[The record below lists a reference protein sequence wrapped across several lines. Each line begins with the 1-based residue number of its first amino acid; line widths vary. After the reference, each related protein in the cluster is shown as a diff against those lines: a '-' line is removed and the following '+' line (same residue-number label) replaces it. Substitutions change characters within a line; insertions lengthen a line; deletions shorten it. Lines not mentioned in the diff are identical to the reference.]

1 MLSLEAYDEY
11 CATLPH
17 TKMVVQWGDSHV
29 WKVDT
34 KVFAVGGWGDE
45 KQPYFTFKVSP
56 HGYDIMKEQPGL
68 RPAPYLA
75 SRGMKWIQMFEDGSL
90 SDDDLK
96 LYLKESHRLASLNLT
111 KKRQKELGL
120 NQPE

>member
-1 MLSLEAYDEY
+1 MLSLDEYDKY

-17 TKMVVQWGDSHV
+17 ANMVVQWGDSHV

-34 KVFAVGGWGDE
+34 KVFAVGGWGDGSLA
-45 KQPYFTFKVSP
+45 YFTFKVSP
-56 HGYDIMKEQPGL
+56 QSYDIMKEQPGL

-75 SRGMKWIQMFEDGSL
+75 SRGMKWIQMTGNETL
-90 SDDDLK
+90 SDEELE
-96 LYLKESHRLASLNLT
+96 LYLKESYRLASLNLT